1 MPLST
6 VIPSDIRSAALGI
19 TIPAGTDADE
29 ALARLIEK
37 AEHRILAKVPNVED
51 RLASGDLDADTL
63 NGVIEDM
70 VLRVASNPDGKKSE
84 SIDDYAWTRDVSVAA
99 GTLYLSD
106 EELALLL
113 PASARQVRAFGS
125 IRLGV
130 PAWRLPR

>member
-6 VIPSDIRSAALGI
+6 VTASDIRDAALGV
-19 TIPAGTDADE
+19 TIPTGTEADN
-29 ALARLIEK
+29 ALTRLIEK

-70 VLRVASNPDGKKSE
+70 VLRVAGNPEGKKSE
-84 SIDDYAWTRDVSVAA
+84 AIDDYAWTRDVSVAA
-99 GTLYLSD
+99 GMLYLSD

-113 PASARQVRAFGS
+113 PVAARQTRAFGS